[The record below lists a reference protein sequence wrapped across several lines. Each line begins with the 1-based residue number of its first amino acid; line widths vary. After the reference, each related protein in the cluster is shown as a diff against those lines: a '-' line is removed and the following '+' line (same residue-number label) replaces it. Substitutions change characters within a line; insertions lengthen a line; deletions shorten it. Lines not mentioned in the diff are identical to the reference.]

1 MFIVRLVKVVNKKYL
16 RRTKMV
22 WTIIMILLVMWLIG
36 SVTSNTFGGVLHLLL
51 LVALAVFVFRLFT
64 GRRVT

>member
-1 MFIVRLVKVVNKKYL
+1 
-16 RRTKMV
+16 MV